1 MYRMFFKGKMES
13 AFLELN
19 LLLWQFIEKEK
30 IIFVLHMRKKIK
42 REIISWMLFNF
53 LAELFK

>member
-30 IIFVLHMRKKIK
+30 IIFFLHMRKKIK